1 MASKNGKIC
10 NLSGFSVF
18 LIVLA
23 VAIGVGIIF
32 MNLNNQFDWVKIL
45 N

>member
-1 MASKNGKIC
+1 MSKGKKIS
-10 NLSGFSVF
+10 NFGGLSKF